1 MPTSYVR
8 SSQTEVVGLFPKTLY
23 TMIEKEDDSI
33 IEWMDEGAAFRVTSP
48 RGLELIL
55 KKYFRHKVSKF

>member
-1 MPTSYVR
+1 M
-8 SSQTEVVGLFPKTLY
+8 LY